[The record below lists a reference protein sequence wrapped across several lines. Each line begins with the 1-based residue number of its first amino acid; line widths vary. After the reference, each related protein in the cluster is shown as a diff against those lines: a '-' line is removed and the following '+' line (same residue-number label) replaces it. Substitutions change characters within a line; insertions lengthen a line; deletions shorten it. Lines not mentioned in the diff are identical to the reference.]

1 MQEDIYTLITV
12 AIICLLSGAAIGYFI
27 LGRLKPEQQNRAA
40 LEKQF
45 NDMQR
50 QQQDYQQEVSNHFD
64 RTGEL
69 LNELAESYRSVHNH
83 IVTGAQNLHSTGIS
97 PLQAIPEGR
106 PVLDNKPSKLAPS
119 APPLDYAPR
128 QPGKKGALHEE
139 FGMESEKKPKDHI
152 EPPVSPHA

>member
-1 MQEDIYTLITV
+1 MQDLNTLIAV
-12 AIICLLSGAAIGYFI
+12 AIICLLSGAAIGYFV

-45 NDMQR
+45 GEM
-50 QQQDYQQEVSNHFD
+50 QQQQQEYQQQVSTHFD

-83 IVTGAQNLHSTGIS
+83 IVEGAQNLHASGIS
-97 PLQAIPEGR
+97 PLQALPEGR
-106 PVLDNKPSKLAPS
+106 PVLESKPSKAVPS

-139 FGMESEKKPKDHI
+139 FGLDAEKKPK
-152 EPPVSPHA
+152 EPINPTVAPHL

>member
-1 MQEDIYTLITV
+1 MQDISSLIVV
-12 AIICLLSGAAIGYFI
+12 AITCLLLGAAIGYFI
-27 LGRLKPEQQNRAA
+27 LGRTKPGQQNRAA

-45 NDMQR
+45 NDMQQ
-50 QQQDYQQEVSNHFD
+50 QQQDYQQQVSSHFD

-83 IVTGAQNLHSTGIS
+83 IVDGAQNLHSSGIS

-106 PVLDNKPSKLAPS
+106 PVLDSKPVEAAPV
-119 APPLDYAPR
+119 APPLDYAPK

-139 FGMESEKKPKDHI
+139 FGMDSEKKPSDNP
-152 EPPVSPHA
+152 EPTPPLV

>member
-1 MQEDIYTLITV
+1 MQDITTLIAV
-12 AIICLLSGAAIGYFI
+12 AIICLLSGAAIGYFV

-45 NDMQR
+45 SEMQQ
-50 QQQDYQQEVSNHFD
+50 QQQDYQQHVSSHFD

-83 IVTGAQNLHSTGIS
+83 IVEGAQNLHSSGIS
-97 PLQAIPEGR
+97 PLQALPEGR
-106 PVLDNKPSKLAPS
+106 PVLESKSNKVVPS

-139 FGMESEKKPKDHI
+139 FGMDSEKKPKEHI
-152 EPPVSPHA
+152 EPPVAPHL

>member
-1 MQEDIYTLITV
+1 MEDLSTLFAV
-12 AIICLLSGAAIGYFI
+12 AMISLLLGAAIGYFI
-27 LGRLKPEQQNRAA
+27 LGRLKPEQQNRAV

-45 NDMQR
+45 SEM
-50 QQQDYQQEVSNHFD
+50 QQQQQEYQQEVSTHFD

-83 IVTGAQNLHSTGIS
+83 IVEGAQNLHASGIS
-97 PLQAIPEGR
+97 PLQALPEGR
-106 PVLDNKPSKLAPS
+106 PVLESKSNKVVPS

-139 FGMESEKKPKDHI
+139 FGMDSEKKTKEQID
-152 EPPVSPHA
+152 PPIAPHL

>member
-1 MQEDIYTLITV
+1 MQDINTLLAV
-12 AIICLLSGAAIGYFI
+12 AIICLLIGTAIGYFI
-27 LGRLKPEQQNRAA
+27 IGRMRPEQQNRAA

-50 QQQDYQQEVSNHFD
+50 QQQDYQQQVSHHFD

-83 IVTGAQNLHSTGIS
+83 IVEGAQNLHSTGIS

-106 PVLDNKPSKLAPS
+106 PVLDNKPSSLSPA

-139 FGMESEKKPKDHI
+139 FGMDSEKKKSDHI
-152 EPPVSPHA
+152 EPPVTPHA

>member
-1 MQEDIYTLITV
+1 MQDTNTLIAV
-12 AIICLLSGAAIGYFI
+12 AIICLLIGTAIGYFI
-27 LGRLKPEQQNRAA
+27 IGRMRPEQQNRAA

-50 QQQDYQQEVSNHFD
+50 QQQDYQQQVSNHFD

-83 IVTGAQNLHSTGIS
+83 IVDGSQNLHSTGIS

-128 QPGKKGALHEE
+128 QPGRKGALHEE
-139 FGMESEKKPKDHI
+139 FGMDTEKKPQDHI